1 MSETNLNDAWYD
13 FAGAFV
19 HKKNESTLRWQ
30 ALTSDEQEIAALWL
44 LEADMYNGGFIQ
56 FFCNWGEE
64 AYLYAVRAL
73 QAIGAER
80 ALELVVSGYACIE
93 RLEQDD
99 RLTQLWDIPKFL
111 TTEEEARLDELD
123 QRFWEDPDGIAE
135 TAYRYY
141 AVKLGI
147 PAP

>member
-19 HKKNESTLRWQ
+19 DKKNASSLRWQ
-30 ALTSDEQEIAALWL
+30 VLTSDEQEIAALWL

-73 QAIGAER
+73 QAIGAVR
-80 ALELVVSGYACIE
+80 ALELVTSGYACIE

-99 RLTQLWDIPKFL
+99 RLKQLWDIPKFL

-123 QRFWEDPDGIAE
+123 QRFWEDPDRIAE